1 MQIEVSED
9 GYVDALLGIE
19 PWRRGE
25 VPEKVVSGI
34 QVLPGQSRD
43 GRGRIVF
50 LLVGGRECRRHVGG
64 GFVSEEYQG
73 CLAALG
79 GW

>member
-9 GYVDALLGIE
+9 GYVDALLGVE

-25 VPEKVVSGI
+25 VPEEVVSGI

-50 LLVGGRECRRHVGG
+50 LLIGGWKCRRHVCDVY
-64 GFVSEEYQG
+64 VSEE
-73 CLAALG
+73 
-79 GW
+79 W